1 MLYVFRGVSDKIIM
15 SSRAPMLHAESE
27 VGYFGS

>member
-1 MLYVFRGVSDKIIM
+1 MLYVFRGVSKIIM